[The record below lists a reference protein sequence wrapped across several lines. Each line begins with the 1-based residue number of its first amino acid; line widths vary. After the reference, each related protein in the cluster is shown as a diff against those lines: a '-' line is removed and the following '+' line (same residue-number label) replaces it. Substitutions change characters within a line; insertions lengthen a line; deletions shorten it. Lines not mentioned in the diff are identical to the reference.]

1 MIQDIWDNLLKE
13 QDEKELCWAVMNF
26 ISVLQNT
33 EEQNELKNNLNLLMG
48 EIFEYPLEAY
58 ENNEKALMDYIKG
71 HSGIPCAFGDIE
83 IDIKNNRLGA
93 RWKWRCIFWCTWQI

>member
-71 HSGIPCAFGDIE
+71 IVVSHVHLE
-83 IDIKNNRLGA
+83 ILK
-93 RWKWRCIFWCTWQI
+93 